1 LYCISDLTTLSGI
14 LMMREHFVANEADF
28 LKSCE
33 KIAKSSVFGFDTEFV
48 SEESFRPELCLVQV
62 ATPEDLFV
70 IDAIAIG
77 SLGAF
82 WDLVTDGKRNVIVH
96 AGREEIRICQHLSGK
111 APARLFD
118 IQVAAGLIGVGY
130 PAGYGTLVQTF
141 AGTRLSKQ
149 ETLTDWRI
157 RPLTADQIT
166 YAFDDVRYLLQ
177 CHEKISARLLELDR
191 IDWAEEE
198 FADLQAR
205 SNLDEPIGER
215 WRKVKGTGGFDRKR
229 LAMVREIV
237 AWREEFAAK
246 RNRPPR
252 AILRDDLIADIVKRN
267 PQKAQDI
274 LAFRGIQHRDSEEI
288 MAAIQKAR
296 ALPLDTLP
304 IQDETKPDAPQVGL
318 IGQVMAGLLGD
329 LCNRKSLVPGLVATA
344 SDLRELVRSKID
356 NTSLSGTNSLA
367 KGWRLKHV
375 FPVLMDFLEGKTS
388 LRLARVDNESPFEY
402 DDSKPKL

>member
-1 LYCISDLTTLSGI
+1 
-14 LMMREHFVANEADF
+14 MMREHFVANEADF

-118 IQVAAGLIGVGY
+118 IQVAAGLIGIGY

-157 RPLTADQIT
+157 RPLTAEQIT

-274 LAFRGIQHRDSEEI
+274 LAFRGVQHRDSEEI

-304 IQDETKPDAPQVGL
+304 LQDETKPDAPQVGL

-356 NTSLSGTNSLA
+356 NTLLSGNNSLA

>member
-1 LYCISDLTTLSGI
+1 
-14 LMMREHFVANEADF
+14 MMREHFVANEADF

>member
-1 LYCISDLTTLSGI
+1 LSGI

-28 LKSCE
+28 LKSCD
-33 KIAKSSVFGFDTEFV
+33 KIAKSSVLGFDTEFV

-82 WDLVTDGKRNVIVH
+82 WDLVTDGKRDVIVH

-118 IQVAAGLIGVGY
+118 IQVAAGLIGIGY

-166 YAFDDVRYLLQ
+166 YAFDDVRYLLE

-191 IDWAEEE
+191 MDWAEEE

-215 WRKVKGTGGFDRKR
+215 WRRVKGTGGFDRKR

-274 LAFRGIQHRDSEEI
+274 LAFRGVQHRDSEEI

-356 NTSLSGTNSLA
+356 NTSLSGNNSLA

>member
-1 LYCISDLTTLSGI
+1 
-14 LMMREHFVANEADF
+14 MREHFVANESDF

-33 KIAKSSVFGFDTEFV
+33 QIAKSKVFGFDTEFV

-70 IDAIAIG
+70 IDAIAVG
-77 SLGAF
+77 SLKAF
-82 WDLVTDGKRNVIVH
+82 WDLATDGKRNVIVH

-118 IQVAAGLIGVGY
+118 IQVAAGLIGLGY
-130 PAGYGTLVQTF
+130 PAGYGTLVQNF
-141 AGTRLSKQ
+141 AGVKLSKQ
-149 ETLTDWRI
+149 ETLTDWRV
-157 RPLTADQIT
+157 RPLTSEQIT

-177 CHEKISARLLELDR
+177 CYEKISAKLLELDR

-198 FADLQAR
+198 FTDLQAR
-205 SNLDEPIGER
+205 SNLDEPMGER

-252 AILRDDLIADIVKRN
+252 SIIRDDLIADIVKRN

-274 LAFRGIQHRDSEEI
+274 LAFRGVQHRDSEEI

-296 ALPLDTLP
+296 ELPLDSLP
-304 IQDETKPDAPQVGL
+304 LQDEIKPDAPQVGL

-329 LCNRKSLVPGLVATA
+329 LCNRKSLVPALVATS

-356 NTSLSGTNSLA
+356 NTSLSDNNSLA
-367 KGWRLKHV
+367 KGWRLKHI

-388 LRLARVDNESPFEY
+388 LRLARVDKESPFEY
-402 DDSKPKL
+402 DDSKSKP

>member
-1 LYCISDLTTLSGI
+1 
-14 LMMREHFVANEADF
+14 MMREHFVANEADF

-304 IQDETKPDAPQVGL
+304 LQDETKPDAPQVGL

>member
-1 LYCISDLTTLSGI
+1 
-14 LMMREHFVANEADF
+14 MMREHFVANEADF

-70 IDAIAIG
+70 IDAIAIE

-130 PAGYGTLVQTF
+130 TAGYGTLVQTF

-166 YAFDDVRYLLQ
+166 YAFDDVRYLLE

-274 LAFRGIQHRDSEEI
+274 LAFRGVQHRDSEEI

-356 NTSLSGTNSLA
+356 NTSLSGNNSLA

>member
-1 LYCISDLTTLSGI
+1 
-14 LMMREHFVANEADF
+14 MMREHFVANEADF

-70 IDAIAIG
+70 IDAIAIE

-166 YAFDDVRYLLQ
+166 YAFDDVRYLLE

-274 LAFRGIQHRDSEEI
+274 LAFRGVQHRDSEEI

-356 NTSLSGTNSLA
+356 NTSLSGNNSLA

>member
-1 LYCISDLTTLSGI
+1 
-14 LMMREHFVANEADF
+14 MMREHFVANEADF
-28 LKSCE
+28 LKSCDL
-33 KIAKSSVFGFDTEFV
+33 IAKSSVFGFDTEFV

-70 IDAIAIG
+70 IDAIAVG

-82 WDLVTDGKRNVIVH
+82 WDLATDGKRNVIVH

-118 IQVAAGLIGVGY
+118 IQVAAGLIGIGY

-166 YAFDDVRYLLQ
+166 YAFDDVRYLLE

-252 AILRDDLIADIVKRN
+252 TILRDDLIADIVKRN

-329 LCNRKSLVPGLVATA
+329 LCHRKSLVPGLVATA

-356 NTSLSGTNSLA
+356 NTLLSGNNSLA

>member
-296 ALPLDTLP
+296 ALPVDTLP

-329 LCNRKSLVPGLVATA
+329 LCNRKSLIPGLVATA

>member
-1 LYCISDLTTLSGI
+1 
-14 LMMREHFVANEADF
+14 MMREHFVANEADF

-304 IQDETKPDAPQVGL
+304 LQDETKPDAPQVGL

-329 LCNRKSLVPGLVATA
+329 LCNRKSLIPGLVATA

-402 DDSKPKL
+402 DESKPKL

>member
-1 LYCISDLTTLSGI
+1 
-14 LMMREHFVANEADF
+14 MMREHFVANEADF

-157 RPLTADQIT
+157 RPLTAEQIT

-274 LAFRGIQHRDSEEI
+274 LAFRGVQHRDSEEI

-356 NTSLSGTNSLA
+356 NTLLSGNNSLA

>member
-1 LYCISDLTTLSGI
+1 
-14 LMMREHFVANEADF
+14 MMREHFVANEADF

-304 IQDETKPDAPQVGL
+304 LQDETKPDAPQVGL

-329 LCNRKSLVPGLVATA
+329 LCNRKSLIPGLVATA

>member
-1 LYCISDLTTLSGI
+1 
-14 LMMREHFVANEADF
+14 MMREHFVANEADF

-329 LCNRKSLVPGLVATA
+329 LCNRKSLIPGLVATA

>member
-1 LYCISDLTTLSGI
+1 
-14 LMMREHFVANEADF
+14 MREHFVANEADF
-28 LKSCE
+28 LKSCAQ
-33 KIAKSSVFGFDTEFV
+33 IAKSSVFGFDTEFV

-62 ATPEDLFV
+62 ATPTDLFV

-77 SLGAF
+77 SLEAF

-118 IQVAAGLIGVGY
+118 IQVAAGLIGIGY

-157 RPLTADQIT
+157 RPLTAEQIT

-191 IDWAEEE
+191 IEWAEEE

-215 WRKVKGTGGFDRKR
+215 WRKVKGTSGFDRKR

-252 AILRDDLIADIVKRN
+252 TILRDDLIADIVKRN

-274 LAFRGIQHRDSEEI
+274 LAFRGVQHRDSEEI
-288 MAAIQKAR
+288 MAAIQKPEHSPQILCPFR
-296 ALPLDTLP
+296 MKPSPMHPKSALSV
-304 IQDETKPDAPQVGL
+304 K
-318 IGQVMAGLLGD
+318 
-329 LCNRKSLVPGLVATA
+329 
-344 SDLRELVRSKID
+344 
-356 NTSLSGTNSLA
+356 
-367 KGWRLKHV
+367 
-375 FPVLMDFLEGKTS
+375 
-388 LRLARVDNESPFEY
+388 
-402 DDSKPKL
+402 

>member
-1 LYCISDLTTLSGI
+1 
-14 LMMREHFVANEADF
+14 MMREHLVANEADF

>member
-1 LYCISDLTTLSGI
+1 
-14 LMMREHFVANEADF
+14 MMREHFVANEADF
-28 LKSCE
+28 LKSCD
-33 KIAKSSVFGFDTEFV
+33 KIAKSSVLGFDTEFV

-82 WDLVTDGKRNVIVH
+82 WDLVTDGKRDVIVH

-118 IQVAAGLIGVGY
+118 IQVAAGLIGIGY

-166 YAFDDVRYLLQ
+166 YAFDDVRYLLE

-191 IDWAEEE
+191 MDWAEEE

-215 WRKVKGTGGFDRKR
+215 WRRVKGTGGFDRKR

-274 LAFRGIQHRDSEEI
+274 LAFRGVQHRDSEEI

-356 NTSLSGTNSLA
+356 NTSLSGNNSLA

>member
-1 LYCISDLTTLSGI
+1 
-14 LMMREHFVANEADF
+14 MMREHFVANEADF

-296 ALPLDTLP
+296 ALPVDTLP

-329 LCNRKSLVPGLVATA
+329 LCNRKSLIPGLVATA

>member
-1 LYCISDLTTLSGI
+1 
-14 LMMREHFVANEADF
+14 MMREHFVANETDF

-33 KIAKSSVFGFDTEFV
+33 QIAKSNVFGFDTEFV

-70 IDAIAIG
+70 FDAIAIG

-82 WDLVTDGKRNVIVH
+82 WDLVTDGKRNVIVD

-118 IQVAAGLIGVGY
+118 IQVAAGLIGIGY

-157 RPLTADQIT
+157 RPLTAEQIT

-191 IDWAEEE
+191 MDWAEEE

-215 WRKVKGTGGFDRKR
+215 WRRVKGTGGFDRKR

-274 LAFRGIQHRDSEEI
+274 LAFRGVQHRDSEEI

-304 IQDETKPDAPQVGL
+304 LQDETKPDAPQVGL

-329 LCNRKSLVPGLVATA
+329 LCNRKSLVPSLVATS

-356 NTSLSGTNSLA
+356 NTSLSDNNSLA

>member
-1 LYCISDLTTLSGI
+1 
-14 LMMREHFVANEADF
+14 MMREHFVANEADF

-329 LCNRKSLVPGLVATA
+329 LCNRKSLIPGLVATA

-402 DDSKPKL
+402 DESKPKL

>member
-296 ALPLDTLP
+296 ALPVDTLP

>member
-1 LYCISDLTTLSGI
+1 
-14 LMMREHFVANEADF
+14 MMREHFVANESDF

-70 IDAIAIG
+70 IDAIAIR

-304 IQDETKPDAPQVGL
+304 LQDETKPDAPQVGL

-329 LCNRKSLVPGLVATA
+329 LCNRKSLIPGLVATA

-356 NTSLSGTNSLA
+356 NTSLSGNNSLA

>member
-1 LYCISDLTTLSGI
+1 
-14 LMMREHFVANEADF
+14 MMREHFVANEADF

-70 IDAIAIG
+70 IDAIAIR

>member
-1 LYCISDLTTLSGI
+1 
-14 LMMREHFVANEADF
+14 MMREHFVANESDF

-33 KIAKSSVFGFDTEFV
+33 KIAKSNVFGFDTEFV

-111 APARLFD
+111 PPARLFD

-166 YAFDDVRYLLQ
+166 YAFDDVRYLLE

-252 AILRDDLIADIVKRN
+252 TILRDDLIADIVKRN

-274 LAFRGIQHRDSEEI
+274 LAFRGVQHRDSEEI

-296 ALPLDTLP
+296 ALPTDSLP

-329 LCNRKSLVPGLVATA
+329 LCNRKSLVPGLVATS

-356 NTSLSGTNSLA
+356 NTSLSGNNSLA

>member
-1 LYCISDLTTLSGI
+1 
-14 LMMREHFVANEADF
+14 MMREHFVANEADF

-166 YAFDDVRYLLQ
+166 YAFDDVRYLLE

-274 LAFRGIQHRDSEEI
+274 LAFRGVQHRDSEEI

-356 NTSLSGTNSLA
+356 NTSLSGNNSLA

>member
-1 LYCISDLTTLSGI
+1 
-14 LMMREHFVANEADF
+14 MMREHFVANEADF

-166 YAFDDVRYLLQ
+166 YAFDDVRYLLE

-274 LAFRGIQHRDSEEI
+274 LAFRGVQHRDSEEI
-288 MAAIQKAR
+288 MVAIQKAR
-296 ALPLDTLP
+296 ALPLDNLP
-304 IQDETKPDAPQVGL
+304 LQDETKPDAPQVGL

-329 LCNRKSLVPGLVATA
+329 LCNRKSLVPGLVATS

-356 NTSLSGTNSLA
+356 NTSLSGNNSLA

>member
-1 LYCISDLTTLSGI
+1 
-14 LMMREHFVANEADF
+14 MMREHFVANESDF

-33 KIAKSSVFGFDTEFV
+33 LIAKSSVFGFDTEFV

-304 IQDETKPDAPQVGL
+304 LQDETKPDAPQVGL

-329 LCNRKSLVPGLVATA
+329 LCNRKSLIPGLVATA

-356 NTSLSGTNSLA
+356 NTSLSGNNSLA

>member
-329 LCNRKSLVPGLVATA
+329 LCNRKSLIPGLVATA

>member
-1 LYCISDLTTLSGI
+1 
-14 LMMREHFVANEADF
+14 MMREHFVANETDF

-33 KIAKSSVFGFDTEFV
+33 QIAKSNVFGFDTEFV

-70 IDAIAIG
+70 FDAIAIG

-118 IQVAAGLIGVGY
+118 IQVAAGLIGIGY

-157 RPLTADQIT
+157 RPLTAEQIT

-191 IDWAEEE
+191 MDWAEEE

-215 WRKVKGTGGFDRKR
+215 WRRVKGTGGFDRKR

-274 LAFRGIQHRDSEEI
+274 LAFRGVQHRDSEEI

-304 IQDETKPDAPQVGL
+304 LQDETKPDAPQVGL

-329 LCNRKSLVPGLVATA
+329 LCNRKSLVPSLVATS

-356 NTSLSGTNSLA
+356 NTSLSDNNSLA

>member
-1 LYCISDLTTLSGI
+1 LYCSSDLTTLSGI

-149 ETLTDWRI
+149 ETLTDWRF

-329 LCNRKSLVPGLVATA
+329 LCNRKSLIPGLVATA

>member
-1 LYCISDLTTLSGI
+1 LYCSSDLTTLSGI

-304 IQDETKPDAPQVGL
+304 LQDETKPDAPQVGL

-329 LCNRKSLVPGLVATA
+329 LCNRKSLIPGLVATA

>member
-1 LYCISDLTTLSGI
+1 LYCSSDLTTLSGI

-70 IDAIAIG
+70 IDAIAIR

-296 ALPLDTLP
+296 ALPVDTLP

-329 LCNRKSLVPGLVATA
+329 LCNRKSLIPGLVATA

>member
-304 IQDETKPDAPQVGL
+304 LQDETKPDAPQVGL

-329 LCNRKSLVPGLVATA
+329 LCNRKSLIPGLVATA